1 MEKFIFLLIIIWLIT
16 VYVLLNNKL
25 KKSRKKLNQ
34 EQIKSLKKLLKNIEL
49 NIDSTQHQ
57 ILEIDKLYHKVLR
70 EAWYNWTF
78 WEILKLNPKE
88 ITDINLIWELHKIR
102 NKIAH
107 DFDLMDQKTLLVK
120 AKTYKKEVEKLIITL
135 T

>member
-57 ILEIDKLYHKVLR
+57 ILEIDKLYHKVIIL
-70 EAWYNWTF
+70 AWYNWTF

-107 DFDLMDQKTLLVK
+107 DFDIMDQKTLLVK

>member
-107 DFDLMDQKTLLVK
+107 DFDIMDQKTLLVK

>member
-1 MEKFIFLLIIIWLIT
+1 MWIFLFIIIWLFV
-16 VYVLLNNKL
+16 VYVLLNTKL

-34 EQIKSLKKLLKNIEL
+34 EQIKSLKRLLKNIEL
-49 NIDSTQHQ
+49 NIDSAQHQ
-57 ILEIDKLYHKVLR
+57 ILELDKLYHKVLR

-88 ITDINLIWELHKIR
+88 INDINLIWDLHKLR

-107 DFDLMDQKTLLVK
+107 DFDLMDQKTLLAK
-120 AKTYKKEVEKLIITL
+120 AKTYKKEVENLIITL

>member
-25 KKSRKKLNQ
+25 RKSRKKLNQ

-107 DFDLMDQKTLLVK
+107 DFDIMDQKTLLVK

>member
-25 KKSRKKLNQ
+25 RKSRKKLNQ
-34 EQIKSLKKLLKNIEL
+34 EQIKSLKRLLKNIEL

-70 EAWYNWTF
+70 EAWYNGTF

-107 DFDLMDQKTLLVK
+107 DFDLMDSKNTACK
-120 AKTYKKEVEKLIITL
+120 SKNI
-135 T
+135 

>member
-1 MEKFIFLLIIIWLIT
+1 MWIFLLIIIWLFV
-16 VYVLLNNKL
+16 VYVLLNTKL

-34 EQIKSLKKLLKNIEL
+34 EQIKSLKRLLKNIEL
-49 NIDSTQHQ
+49 NINSAQHQ
-57 ILEIDKLYHKVLR
+57 ILELDKLYHKVLR

-88 ITDINLIWELHKIR
+88 INDINLIWDLHKLR

-107 DFDLMDQKTLLVK
+107 DFDLMDQKTLLAK
-120 AKTYKKEVEKLIITL
+120 AKTYKKEVENLIIIL